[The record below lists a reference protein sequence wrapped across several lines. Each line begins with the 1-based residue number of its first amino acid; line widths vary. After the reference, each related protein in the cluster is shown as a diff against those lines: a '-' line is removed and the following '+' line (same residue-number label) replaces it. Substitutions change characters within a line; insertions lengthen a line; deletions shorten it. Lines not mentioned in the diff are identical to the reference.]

1 MIKMKNMIGLLHK
14 IAAPAK
20 NARLKSTNSRQK
32 SLGQSL
38 VEFGVALPILILL
51 FSGMVEFGFM
61 LNTYLSLQDAVRTA
75 ARRYSNEN
83 PLMKVNG
90 IVEDDITFYEGAAQ
104 NVVDALDLNAK
115 QIVVDPTRDNVL
127 ISVLTV
133 RVDEDADPDAI
144 ESITRHPEDA
154 EFFRLYS
161 DTSPNSIYGDVE
173 IADYLTSNNSVP
185 VDMGLLIIEVFYS
198 YEGVLHLP
206 WTEPFFS
213 EANPTML
220 YNSTIIPL
228 VAVKP

>member
-1 MIKMKNMIGLLHK
+1 MIDLLHTATASFK
-14 IAAPAK
+14 RAG
-20 NARLKSTNSRQK
+20 LKSKNSRRK
-32 SLGQSL
+32 PLGQSL
-38 VEFGVALPILILL
+38 VEFGIALPILILL

-83 PLMKVNG
+83 PLMLVNG
-90 IVEDDITFYEGAAQ
+90 VVEDDVTFYEGAAQ
-104 NVVDALDLNAK
+104 NVVDALDLDAR
-115 QIVVDPTRDNVL
+115 QIIVDPTRDNVV
-127 ISVLTV
+127 ISVLTI
-133 RVDEDADPDAI
+133 RVDENADPDTI
-144 ESITRHPEDA
+144 ESITRHPEDS

-161 DTSPNSIYGDVE
+161 GTSPNSIYGDVE
-173 IADYLTSNNSVP
+173 IADYLTTNNSVP
-185 VDMGLLIIEVFYS
+185 VDMGLLIIEIFYS

>member
-14 IAAPAK
+14 IAEPAK

-90 IVEDDITFYEGAAQ
+90 VVEDDITFYEGAAQ

-133 RVDEDADPDAI
+133 RVDEGADPDAI

>member
-1 MIKMKNMIGLLHK
+1 MRNMIDLLHTATASFK
-14 IAAPAK
+14 RAG
-20 NARLKSTNSRQK
+20 LKSKNSRRK
-32 SLGQSL
+32 PLGQSL
-38 VEFGVALPILILL
+38 LEFVMALPILILL

-83 PLMKVNG
+83 PLMLVNG
-90 IVEDDITFYEGAAQ
+90 VVEDDVTFYEGAAQ
-104 NVVDALDLNAK
+104 NVVDALDLDAR
-115 QIVVDPTRDNVL
+115 QIIVDPTRDNVV
-127 ISVLTV
+127 ISVLTI
-133 RVDEDADPDAI
+133 RVDENADPDTI
-144 ESITRHPEDA
+144 ESITRHPEDS

-161 DTSPNSIYGDVE
+161 GTSPNSIYGDVE
-173 IADYLTSNNSVP
+173 IADYLTANNSVP
-185 VDMGLLIIEVFYS
+185 VDMGLLIIEIFYS

>member
-14 IAAPAK
+14 IAEPAK

-90 IVEDDITFYEGAAQ
+90 VVEDDITFYEGAAQ

>member
-90 IVEDDITFYEGAAQ
+90 VVEDDITFYEGAAQ

>member
-1 MIKMKNMIGLLHK
+1 MRNMIDLLHTATASFK
-14 IAAPAK
+14 RAG
-20 NARLKSTNSRQK
+20 LKSKNSRRK
-32 SLGQSL
+32 PLGQSL
-38 VEFGVALPILILL
+38 VEFGIALPILILL

-83 PLMKVNG
+83 PLMLVNG
-90 IVEDDITFYEGAAQ
+90 VVEDDVTFYEGAAQ
-104 NVVDALDLNAK
+104 NVVDALDLDAR
-115 QIVVDPTRDNVL
+115 QIIVDPTRDNVV
-127 ISVLTV
+127 ISVLTI
-133 RVDEDADPDAI
+133 RVDENADPDTI
-144 ESITRHPEDA
+144 ESITRHPEDS

-161 DTSPNSIYGDVE
+161 GTSPNSIYGDVE
-173 IADYLTSNNSVP
+173 IADYLTANNSVP
-185 VDMGLLIIEVFYS
+185 VDMGLLIIEIFYS

>member
-20 NARLKSTNSRQK
+20 NARLKSTHSRQK

-90 IVEDDITFYEGAAQ
+90 VVEDDITFYEGAAQ

-173 IADYLTSNNSVP
+173 IADYLTSNKSVP

>member
-20 NARLKSTNSRQK
+20 NARLKSTHSRQK

-38 VEFGVALPILILL
+38 
-51 FSGMVEFGFM
+51 VEFGFM

-90 IVEDDITFYEGAAQ
+90 VVEDDITFYEGAAQ

>member
-20 NARLKSTNSRQK
+20 NARLKSTHSRQK

>member
-20 NARLKSTNSRQK
+20 NARLKSTHSRQK

-90 IVEDDITFYEGAAQ
+90 VVEDDITFYEGAAQ

>member
-1 MIKMKNMIGLLHK
+1 MIKMKNMIGLLRK

-90 IVEDDITFYEGAAQ
+90 VVEDDITFYEGAAQ